1 MVAYNIHKSG
11 VIVRSSAGGPFVSVL
26 TVGRKACLMDRPR
39 IDCITDNDPQ
49 GNGLKAWDINRKSSM
64 SASVA
69 KGISMNNLFFCVC
82 TTTHTHAC
90 THTEKQILYMLQR
103 PFAYG
108 LCREIADKRLCC
120 QHRHPIFRLYCESVK
135 GETGPEEHT
144 QEECVTKEMKPA

>member
-1 MVAYNIHKSG
+1 MVAYNIHKSW
-11 VIVRSSAGGPFVSVL
+11 VIVRSSAGGPSVSVL

-39 IDCITDNDPQ
+39 IDCITDNDPW

-90 THTEKQILYMLQR
+90 THTLRNRFYTCSKDLSPMVCAERSLINGSAVSTAIPYSGCTVSQWR
-103 PFAYG
+103 ARRG
-108 LCREIADKRLCC
+108 LKNTLRKN
-120 QHRHPIFRLYCESVK
+120 V
-135 GETGPEEHT
+135 
-144 QEECVTKEMKPA
+144 